1 MLFRSKV
8 YSPMPRK
15 EQHHPPALSPVISI
29 QFPHGSGNKDH
40 RSDAP
45 LLHYGFCNK
54 KRTRPFGTGS
64 IHRLETHGPRPKT
77 VCRLAAHKTYS
88 TPAGRAM
95 PTPGPKGR
103 PSIIQITRKMIQ
115 AICRTTAMGIMLE
128 IRVPMAQSGMY
139 FS

>member
-1 MLFRSKV
+1 MVPATRIIVRMPLFSTMDSAIK
-8 YSPMPRK
+8 K
-15 EQHHPPALSPVISI
+15 EPVRLGRVLSI
-29 QFPHGSGNKDH
+29 GS
-40 RSDAP
+40 
-45 LLHYGFCNK
+45 
-54 KRTRPFGTGS
+54 
-64 IHRLETHGPRPKT
+64 RLMARDPRPET
-77 VCRLAAHKTYS
+77 VYRLAAHKTYS

>member
-1 MLFRSKV
+1 
-8 YSPMPRK
+8 MPRK

-54 KRTRPFGTGS
+54 KEPVRLGRVLSIGS
-64 IHRLETHGPRPKT
+64 RLMARDPRPET